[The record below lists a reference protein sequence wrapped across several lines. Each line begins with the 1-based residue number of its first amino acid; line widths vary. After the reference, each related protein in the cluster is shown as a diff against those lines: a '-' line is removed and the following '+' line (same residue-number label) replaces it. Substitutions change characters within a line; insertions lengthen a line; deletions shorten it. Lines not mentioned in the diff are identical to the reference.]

1 MRALFSVHV
10 VTRKLKKS
18 VTYYFNVRNPPHEK
32 NLKNNAEKV
41 WRLCF
46 ITLLLH
52 PHSRENAGTKWWNK
66 LLEKKSSGIIWKFKI
81 KVLIFAATFAKRKR
95 QKSSLRDLHNSTS
108 STSIGEE
115 IFRIDTVNRSMTL
128 DYNNGFRSEDMIKQF
143 KQRRVWSWLRM
154 NASDRLNTCKSRGS
168 GGSDTRR
175 RPAHGWVT
183 RMQLAY
189 QRGITRRK
197 SD

>member
-1 MRALFSVHV
+1 MR
-10 VTRKLKKS
+10 
-18 VTYYFNVRNPPHEK
+18 K

-46 ITLLLH
+46 IALLLH
-52 PHSRENAGTKWWNK
+52 PHSRENGDTEIMKQIF
-66 LLEKKSSGIIWKFKI
+66 LEKSSEIIWKFKI
-81 KVLIFAATFAKRKR
+81 KVLIFASTFAKRKR

-115 IFRIDTVNRSMTL
+115 ILRINTVNRVWLWTTI
-128 DYNNGFRSEDMIKQF
+128 NGFRSEDIKKQF

>member
-1 MRALFSVHV
+1 MFYNTTFAPAF
-10 VTRKLKKS
+10 
-18 VTYYFNVRNPPHEK
+18 E
-32 NLKNNAEKV
+32 
-41 WRLCF
+41 
-46 ITLLLH
+46 
-52 PHSRENAGTKWWNK
+52 RERRSKMMKQTFR
-66 LLEKKSSGIIWKFKI
+66 KKSSEIIWKFKI

-115 IFRIDTVNRSMTL
+115 ILRINTVNRVWLWTTI
-128 DYNNGFRSEDMIKQF
+128 NGFRSEDIKKQF

>member
-1 MRALFSVHV
+1 MFYNTTFAPAF
-10 VTRKLKKS
+10 
-18 VTYYFNVRNPPHEK
+18 E
-32 NLKNNAEKV
+32 
-41 WRLCF
+41 
-46 ITLLLH
+46 
-52 PHSRENAGTKWWNK
+52 RERRYKMMKQTFR
-66 LLEKKSSGIIWKFKI
+66 KKSSEIIWKFKI

-108 STSIGEE
+108 STSIRKRN
-115 IFRIDTVNRSMTL
+115 FPDWYRQRSMTL
-128 DYNNGFRSEDMIKQF
+128 DYNNGFRSEDIRKQF

-168 GGSDTRR
+168 GGSNTRR

-183 RMQLAY
+183 RMQLTY

>member
-1 MRALFSVHV
+1 MR
-10 VTRKLKKS
+10 
-18 VTYYFNVRNPPHEK
+18 K
-32 NLKNNAEKV
+32 NLKNNAENV

-46 ITLLLH
+46 IALLLH
-52 PHSRENAGTKWWNK
+52 PHSRENGDTEIMKQIF
-66 LLEKKSSGIIWKFKI
+66 LEKSSEIIWKFKR
-81 KVLIFAATFAKRKR
+81 KTLIFASTFAKRKR

-108 STSIGEE
+108 STSIRK
-115 IFRIDTVNRSMTL
+115 INFPDWYRQRSMTL

-143 KQRRVWSWLRM
+143 KQRRDWSWLRM

-168 GGSDTRR
+168 TGSNTGW

>member
-1 MRALFSVHV
+1 MFYNTTFAPAF
-10 VTRKLKKS
+10 
-18 VTYYFNVRNPPHEK
+18 E
-32 NLKNNAEKV
+32 
-41 WRLCF
+41 
-46 ITLLLH
+46 
-52 PHSRENAGTKWWNK
+52 RERRYKMMKQTFR
-66 LLEKKSSGIIWKFKI
+66 KKSSGIIWKFKI

-115 IFRIDTVNRSMTL
+115 IFRIDTVKEVWLWTTITDSGARI
-128 DYNNGFRSEDMIKQF
+128 IKQF

-168 GGSDTRR
+168 GGSNTRR

-183 RMQLAY
+183 RMQLTY

>member
-1 MRALFSVHV
+1 MRLAGPSDNFQPPGDRLGKKKLENFSP
-10 VTRKLKKS
+10 KNLEIKKKS
-18 VTYYFNVRNPPHEK
+18 LPLQPQSRND
-32 NLKNNAEKV
+32 
-41 WRLCF
+41 
-46 ITLLLH
+46 
-52 PHSRENAGTKWWNK
+52 SD
-66 LLEKKSSGIIWKFKI
+66 
-81 KVLIFAATFAKRKR
+81 
-95 QKSSLRDLHNSTS
+95 KSSLRDLHNSTS

-115 IFRIDTVNRSMTL
+115 IFRIDTVKEVWLWTTITDSGARI
-128 DYNNGFRSEDMIKQF
+128 IKQF

-168 GGSDTRR
+168 TGSNTGW

>member
-1 MRALFSVHV
+1 MFYSITFAPAFERERRFRNDGNVEVSLGRGWGWLGQAIISNRPEIGLRKKLENFSSKNLEV
-10 VTRKLKKS
+10 KKKS
-18 VTYYFNVRNPPHEK
+18 LPLQPQSRND
-32 NLKNNAEKV
+32 
-41 WRLCF
+41 
-46 ITLLLH
+46 
-52 PHSRENAGTKWWNK
+52 SD
-66 LLEKKSSGIIWKFKI
+66 
-81 KVLIFAATFAKRKR
+81 
-95 QKSSLRDLHNSTS
+95 KSSLRDLHNSTS
-108 STSIGEE
+108 STSIRK
-115 IFRIDTVNRSMTL
+115 INFPDWYRQRSMTL
-128 DYNNGFRSEDMIKQF
+128 DYNNGFPSEDIRKQF

-168 GGSDTRR
+168 TGSNTGW

>member
-1 MRALFSVHV
+1 MRLARPSDNFQ
-10 VTRKLKKS
+10 
-18 VTYYFNVRNPPHEK
+18 PPGD
-32 NLKNNAEKV
+32 
-41 WRLCF
+41 R
-46 ITLLLH
+46 
-52 PHSRENAGTKWWNK
+52 
-66 LLEKKSSGIIWKFKI
+66 LEKKKLENFSSKNLEVKKKSLPLQPQSRNDSERVLWEIYIIQQVVQ
-81 KVLIFAATFAKRKR
+81 VLEKRFSGLIPSKEVW
-95 QKSSLRDLHNSTS
+95 LWT
-108 STSIGEE
+108 TI
-115 IFRIDTVNRSMTL
+115 
-128 DYNNGFRSEDMIKQF
+128 NGFRSEDMIKQF

-168 GGSDTRR
+168 TGSNTGW

>member
-1 MRALFSVHV
+1 MFYSTTFAPAF
-10 VTRKLKKS
+10 
-18 VTYYFNVRNPPHEK
+18 E
-32 NLKNNAEKV
+32 
-41 WRLCF
+41 
-46 ITLLLH
+46 
-52 PHSRENAGTKWWNK
+52 RERRYKMMKQTFR
-66 LLEKKSSGIIWKFKI
+66 KKSSGIIWKFKI

-108 STSIGEE
+108 STSIGKL
-115 IFRIDTVNRSMTL
+115 IFRIDTVKEVWLWTTITDSGARI
-128 DYNNGFRSEDMIKQF
+128 IKQF

>member
-1 MRALFSVHV
+1 MFYSITFAPAFERERRFRNDGNVEVSLGRGWGWLGQAIISNRPEIGLRKKLENFSPKNLEV
-10 VTRKLKKS
+10 KKKS
-18 VTYYFNVRNPPHEK
+18 LPLQPQSRND
-32 NLKNNAEKV
+32 
-41 WRLCF
+41 
-46 ITLLLH
+46 
-52 PHSRENAGTKWWNK
+52 SD
-66 LLEKKSSGIIWKFKI
+66 
-81 KVLIFAATFAKRKR
+81 
-95 QKSSLRDLHNSTS
+95 KSSLRDLHNSTS
-108 STSIGEE
+108 STSIRKINFPDWYRQEE
-115 IFRIDTVNRSMTL
+115 VWLWTTI
-128 DYNNGFRSEDMIKQF
+128 NGFRSEDMIKQF

-168 GGSDTRR
+168 TGSNTGW

>member
-1 MRALFSVHV
+1 M
-10 VTRKLKKS
+10 K
-18 VTYYFNVRNPPHEK
+18 K

-95 QKSSLRDLHNSTS
+95 QKSSLIDLHNSTS

-115 IFRIDTVNRSMTL
+115 ILRINTVNRSMTL
-128 DYNNGFRSEDMIKQF
+128 DYDKRIPERGYDKQF

-168 GGSDTRR
+168 TGSNTGW

>member
-1 MRALFSVHV
+1 MKKILQKKF
-10 VTRKLKKS
+10 RKSLE
-18 VTYYFNVRNPPHEK
+18 VMFYNTTFAPAFE
-32 NLKNNAEKV
+32 
-41 WRLCF
+41 
-46 ITLLLH
+46 
-52 PHSRENAGTKWWNK
+52 RERRYKMMKQTFR
-66 LLEKKSSGIIWKFKI
+66 KKSSGIIWKFKI

-95 QKSSLRDLHNSTS
+95 QKSSLIDLHNSTS

-115 IFRIDTVNRSMTL
+115 ILRINTVNRSMTL
-128 DYNNGFRSEDMIKQF
+128 DYDKRIPERGYDKQF

-168 GGSDTRR
+168 TGSNTGW

>member
-1 MRALFSVHV
+1 MRLARPSDNFQ
-10 VTRKLKKS
+10 
-18 VTYYFNVRNPPHEK
+18 PPGDRLEKK
-32 NLKNNAEKV
+32 NLKIFHRKI
-41 WRLCF
+41 WRLRKSPYLC
-46 ITLLLH
+46 
-52 PHSRENAGTKWWNK
+52 SRNRETIATRVLWEIYIIQQVVQVLGK
-66 LLEKKSSGIIWKFKI
+66 L
-81 KVLIFAATFAKRKR
+81 
-95 QKSSLRDLHNSTS
+95 
-108 STSIGEE
+108 
-115 IFRIDTVNRSMTL
+115 IFRIDTVNRVWLWTTI
-128 DYNNGFRSEDMIKQF
+128 NGFRSEDMIKQF

-168 GGSDTRR
+168 TGSNTGW

>member
-1 MRALFSVHV
+1 MRLARPSDNFQ
-10 VTRKLKKS
+10 
-18 VTYYFNVRNPPHEK
+18 PPGDRLEKK
-32 NLKNNAEKV
+32 NLKIFHRKI
-41 WRLCF
+41 WRLRKSPYLC
-46 ITLLLH
+46 
-52 PHSRENAGTKWWNK
+52 SRNRETIATRVLW
-66 LLEKKSSGIIWKFKI
+66 EIYIIQQVVQ
-81 KVLIFAATFAKRKR
+81 VL
-95 QKSSLRDLHNSTS
+95 
-108 STSIGEE
+108 GEE
-115 IFRIDTVNRSMTL
+115 IFRIDTVNRVWLWTTI
-128 DYNNGFRSEDMIKQF
+128 NGFRSEDMIKQF

-168 GGSDTRR
+168 TGSNTGW

>member
-1 MRALFSVHV
+1 MR
-10 VTRKLKKS
+10 
-18 VTYYFNVRNPPHEK
+18 K
-32 NLKNNAEKV
+32 NLKNNAENV

-46 ITLLLH
+46 IALLLH
-52 PHSRENAGTKWWNK
+52 PHSRENGDTEIMKQIF
-66 LLEKKSSGIIWKFKI
+66 LEKSSEIIWKFKR
-81 KVLIFAATFAKRKR
+81 KTLIFASTFAKRKR
-95 QKSSLRDLHNSTS
+95 QKSSLIDLHNSTS

-115 IFRIDTVNRSMTL
+115 ILRINTVKRSMTL
-128 DYNNGFRSEDMIKQF
+128 DYDKRIPERGYDKQF

-168 GGSDTRR
+168 TGSNTGW

-183 RMQLAY
+183 RMQLTY

>member
-1 MRALFSVHV
+1 MFYNTTFAPAF
-10 VTRKLKKS
+10 
-18 VTYYFNVRNPPHEK
+18 E
-32 NLKNNAEKV
+32 
-41 WRLCF
+41 
-46 ITLLLH
+46 
-52 PHSRENAGTKWWNK
+52 RERRSKMMKQTFR
-66 LLEKKSSGIIWKFKI
+66 KKSSEIIWKFKI

-95 QKSSLRDLHNSTS
+95 QKGSLIDLHNSTS
-108 STSIGEE
+108 STSIRK
-115 IFRIDTVNRSMTL
+115 INFPDWYRQRSMTL
-128 DYNNGFRSEDMIKQF
+128 DYNNGFRSEDIKQF

-168 GGSDTRR
+168 GGSNTRR

>member
-1 MRALFSVHV
+1 MSGLWNKGYDVLCLIARTLYNLL
-10 VTRKLKKS
+10 R
-18 VTYYFNVRNPPHEK
+18 HEK
-32 NLKNNAEKV
+32 N
-41 WRLCF
+41 
-46 ITLLLH
+46 ITKKLRKSLEVMFYSTTFA
-52 PHSRENAGTKWWNK
+52 PAFERERRYKMMKQTFR
-66 LLEKKSSGIIWKFKI
+66 KKSSEIIWRFKI
-81 KVLIFAATFAKRKR
+81 KVLIFAATFANRKR

-108 STSIGEE
+108 STSIRK
-115 IFRIDTVNRSMTL
+115 INFPDWYRQRSMTL
-128 DYNNGFRSEDMIKQF
+128 DYNNGFRSEDIKQF

-168 GGSDTRR
+168 TGSNTGW

-183 RMQLAY
+183 RMQLTY

>member
-1 MRALFSVHV
+1 MRLARPSDNFQ
-10 VTRKLKKS
+10 
-18 VTYYFNVRNPPHEK
+18 PPGDRLEKK
-32 NLKNNAEKV
+32 NLKIFHRKI
-41 WRLCF
+41 WRLRKSPYLC
-46 ITLLLH
+46 
-52 PHSRENAGTKWWNK
+52 SRNRETIATRVLW
-66 LLEKKSSGIIWKFKI
+66 EICIIQQVVQ
-81 KVLIFAATFAKRKR
+81 VLGK
-95 QKSSLRDLHNSTS
+95 
-108 STSIGEE
+108 E

-128 DYNNGFRSEDMIKQF
+128 DYDKWIPERGYDKQF

-168 GGSDTRR
+168 GGSNTRR

-183 RMQLAY
+183 RMQLTY

>member
-1 MRALFSVHV
+1 MSGLWNKGYDVLCLIARTLYNLL
-10 VTRKLKKS
+10 R
-18 VTYYFNVRNPPHEK
+18 HEK
-32 NLKNNAEKV
+32 N
-41 WRLCF
+41 
-46 ITLLLH
+46 ITKKLRKSLEVMFYSTTFA
-52 PHSRENAGTKWWNK
+52 PAFERERRYKMMKQTFR
-66 LLEKKSSGIIWKFKI
+66 KKSSEIIWRFKI

-108 STSIGEE
+108 STSIRK
-115 IFRIDTVNRSMTL
+115 INFPDWYRQRSMTL
-128 DYNNGFRSEDMIKQF
+128 DYNNGFRSEDIKQF

-168 GGSDTRR
+168 TGSNTGW

-183 RMQLAY
+183 RMQLTY

>member
-1 MRALFSVHV
+1 MRLAGPSDNFQ
-10 VTRKLKKS
+10 
-18 VTYYFNVRNPPHEK
+18 PPGDRLEKK
-32 NLKNNAEKV
+32 NLKIFHRKI
-41 WRLCF
+41 WRLRKSPYLC
-46 ITLLLH
+46 
-52 PHSRENAGTKWWNK
+52 SRNRETIATRVLWEIYIIQQVVQVLGK
-66 LLEKKSSGIIWKFKI
+66 L
-81 KVLIFAATFAKRKR
+81 
-95 QKSSLRDLHNSTS
+95 
-108 STSIGEE
+108 
-115 IFRIDTVNRSMTL
+115 IFRIDTVKEVWLWTTITDSGARI
-128 DYNNGFRSEDMIKQF
+128 IKQF

>member
-1 MRALFSVHV
+1 MFYSTTFAPAF
-10 VTRKLKKS
+10 
-18 VTYYFNVRNPPHEK
+18 E
-32 NLKNNAEKV
+32 
-41 WRLCF
+41 
-46 ITLLLH
+46 
-52 PHSRENAGTKWWNK
+52 RERRYKMMKQTFR
-66 LLEKKSSGIIWKFKI
+66 KKSSEIIWKFKI

-108 STSIGEE
+108 STSIRK
-115 IFRIDTVNRSMTL
+115 INFPDWYRQRSMTL
-128 DYNNGFRSEDMIKQF
+128 DYNNGFRSEDIKQF

-168 GGSDTRR
+168 GGSNTRR

-183 RMQLAY
+183 RMQLTY

>member
-1 MRALFSVHV
+1 MFYS
-10 VTRKLKKS
+10 
-18 VTYYFNVRNPPHEK
+18 
-32 NLKNNAEKV
+32 
-41 WRLCF
+41 
-46 ITLLLH
+46 ITFA
-52 PHSRENAGTKWWNK
+52 PAFERERRYKMMKQTFR
-66 LLEKKSSGIIWKFKI
+66 KKSSEIIWRFKI

-115 IFRIDTVNRSMTL
+115 IFRIDTVKEVWLWTTITDSGARI
-128 DYNNGFRSEDMIKQF
+128 IKQF

-168 GGSDTRR
+168 TGSNTGW

-183 RMQLAY
+183 RMQLTY

>member
-1 MRALFSVHV
+1 MFYNTTFAPAFERERRFRNDGNVEVSLGRGWGWLGQAIISNRPEIGLRKKLENFSPKNLEV
-10 VTRKLKKS
+10 KKKS
-18 VTYYFNVRNPPHEK
+18 LPLQPQSRND
-32 NLKNNAEKV
+32 
-41 WRLCF
+41 
-46 ITLLLH
+46 
-52 PHSRENAGTKWWNK
+52 SD
-66 LLEKKSSGIIWKFKI
+66 
-81 KVLIFAATFAKRKR
+81 
-95 QKSSLRDLHNSTS
+95 KSSLRDLHNSTS

-115 IFRIDTVNRSMTL
+115 ILRINTVNRVWLWTTI
-128 DYNNGFRSEDMIKQF
+128 NGFRSEDIKKQF

-168 GGSDTRR
+168 GGSNTRR

-183 RMQLAY
+183 RMQLTY

>member
-1 MRALFSVHV
+1 MR
-10 VTRKLKKS
+10 
-18 VTYYFNVRNPPHEK
+18 K
-32 NLKNNAEKV
+32 NLKNNAENV

-46 ITLLLH
+46 IALLLH
-52 PHSRENAGTKWWNK
+52 PHSRENGDTEIMKQIF
-66 LLEKKSSGIIWKFKI
+66 LEKSSEIIWKFKR
-81 KVLIFAATFAKRKR
+81 KTFIFASTFAKRKR

-115 IFRIDTVNRSMTL
+115 IFRIDTVKEVWLWTTITDSGARI
-128 DYNNGFRSEDMIKQF
+128 IKQF

-168 GGSDTRR
+168 TGSNTGW

-183 RMQLAY
+183 RMQLTY

>member
-1 MRALFSVHV
+1 MFYNTTFAPAF
-10 VTRKLKKS
+10 
-18 VTYYFNVRNPPHEK
+18 E
-32 NLKNNAEKV
+32 
-41 WRLCF
+41 
-46 ITLLLH
+46 
-52 PHSRENAGTKWWNK
+52 RERRYKMMKQTFR
-66 LLEKKSSGIIWKFKI
+66 KKSSGIIWKFKI
-81 KVLIFAATFAKRKR
+81 KVLIFAATFVKRKR

-108 STSIGEE
+108 STSIGKL
-115 IFRIDTVNRSMTL
+115 IFRIDTVKEVWLWTTITDSGARI
-128 DYNNGFRSEDMIKQF
+128 IKQF

>member
-1 MRALFSVHV
+1 MRLARPSDNFQ
-10 VTRKLKKS
+10 
-18 VTYYFNVRNPPHEK
+18 PPGDRLEKK
-32 NLKNNAEKV
+32 NLKIFHRKI
-41 WRLCF
+41 WRLRKSPYLC
-46 ITLLLH
+46 
-52 PHSRENAGTKWWNK
+52 SRNRETIATRVLW
-66 LLEKKSSGIIWKFKI
+66 EIYIIQQVVQ
-81 KVLIFAATFAKRKR
+81 VLGK
-95 QKSSLRDLHNSTS
+95 
-108 STSIGEE
+108 E
-115 IFRIDTVNRSMTL
+115 IFRIDTVNRNMTL
-128 DYNNGFRSEDMIKQF
+128 DYDKRIPERGYKKQF

-168 GGSDTRR
+168 TGSNTGW

>member
-1 MRALFSVHV
+1 MFYNTTFAPAF
-10 VTRKLKKS
+10 
-18 VTYYFNVRNPPHEK
+18 E
-32 NLKNNAEKV
+32 
-41 WRLCF
+41 
-46 ITLLLH
+46 
-52 PHSRENAGTKWWNK
+52 RERRSKMMKQTFR
-66 LLEKKSSGIIWKFKI
+66 KKSSEIIWKFKI

-108 STSIGEE
+108 STSIRK
-115 IFRIDTVNRSMTL
+115 INFPDWYRQRSMTL
-128 DYNNGFRSEDMIKQF
+128 DYNNGFRSEDIKQF

-183 RMQLAY
+183 RMQLTY

>member
-1 MRALFSVHV
+1 MFYNTTFAPAF
-10 VTRKLKKS
+10 
-18 VTYYFNVRNPPHEK
+18 E
-32 NLKNNAEKV
+32 
-41 WRLCF
+41 
-46 ITLLLH
+46 
-52 PHSRENAGTKWWNK
+52 RERRYKMMKQTFR
-66 LLEKKSSGIIWKFKI
+66 KKSSEIIWRFKI

-108 STSIGEE
+108 STSIRK
-115 IFRIDTVNRSMTL
+115 INFPDWYRQRSMTL
-128 DYNNGFRSEDMIKQF
+128 DYNNGFRSEDIKQF

-168 GGSDTRR
+168 GGSKTRR

-183 RMQLAY
+183 RMQLTY